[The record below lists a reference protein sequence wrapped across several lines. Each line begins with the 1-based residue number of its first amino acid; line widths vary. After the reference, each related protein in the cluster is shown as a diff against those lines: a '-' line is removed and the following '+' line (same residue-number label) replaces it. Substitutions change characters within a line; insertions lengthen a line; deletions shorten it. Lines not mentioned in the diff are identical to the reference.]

1 MSYPL
6 LGKAFYK
13 RKDACLIARELLGK
27 VIKTH
32 VDGLITR
39 GKIVET
45 EAYIAPDDLACHA
58 HGNRRTER
66 TEVMFWEG
74 GHAYVYICYGIHHL
88 FNVVTY
94 IDGEAHAILI
104 RAVEPIDGLDHMIK
118 RRTFAKAKYTLLN
131 GPGKFTIAMGID
143 NKHNGISLLDP
154 RSPIVIEDH
163 GMKVSEEMI
172 VSGPRVGMSH
182 HTKACGHYPWRYRI
196 SENKWSS
203 KPDKVVYDW

>member
-143 NKHNGISLLDP
+143 KKHNGKSLF
-154 RSPIVIEDH
+154 
-163 GMKVSEEMI
+163 
-172 VSGPRVGMSH
+172 VGI
-182 HTKACGHYPWRYRI
+182 G
-196 SENKWSS
+196 N
-203 KPDKVVYDW
+203 